1 VSEANR
7 YSAAFGRF
15 LAASRSAWMRA
26 TASSTCRDG
35 AAGVRGEDREAAAAA
50 SSAKLRM
57 VGSGVYRLPLCVL
70 GRSLRNAN
78 RAQSGAAGFRHA
90 ASSTDPLSPT
100 KVIALAARHP

>member
-35 AAGVRGEDREAAAAA
+35 AAGTRGEDREAAAAA

-57 VGSGVYRLPLCVL
+57 VGSRVYRLPCALLADRYETLTVRYPAL
-70 GRSLRNAN
+70 PVSVRPP
-78 RAQSGAAGFRHA
+78 AQ
-90 ASSTDPLSPT
+90 PT
-100 KVIALAARHP
+100 RFPPKVIALAASHP